1 VLANIVA
8 GLVTATLLAV
18 GGLAWQYR
26 RRLGLLRAAL
36 HRSGRLRVS
45 VTALLRI
52 KDDDGY
58 ILMQH
63 PFRPDAYGPPGGVF
77 KYTSAARTALD
88 AVEFVEH
95 RPAGR
100 EATMSRDLRGF
111 VPARHGL
118 GFMRWFDGGADRESG
133 PECLHRELR
142 EELAEAGHPQLM
154 PLAENLRFRKVRAVV
169 DGPRPTPGKEYRT
182 VRSFEVYDVVADTPE
197 ALQLVQNLLALG
209 RDPGETAILLA
220 TAADIEEGR
229 CERHLVS
236 PQSAFLLGERR
247 IHEDLP
253 ALR

>member
-1 VLANIVA
+1 MLANIAA
-8 GLVTATLLAV
+8 GLVTAALLAV

-26 RRLGLLRAAL
+26 GRLGLLRAQL
-36 HRSGRLRVS
+36 RRSGRLRVS
-45 VTALLRI
+45 VAALLRI

-63 PFRPDAYGPPGGVF
+63 PFRPYSYGPPGGVF
-77 KYTSAARTALD
+77 KYTSAARVALD
-88 AVEFVEH
+88 AVGFVER
-95 RPAGR
+95 RPPGR

-111 VPARHGL
+111 VPARRGL
-118 GFMRWFDGGADRESG
+118 GFLRWFDTGADRESG

-142 EELAEAGHPQLM
+142 EELAEAGHPELVA
-154 PLAENLRFRKVRAVV
+154 LAENLRFRKVRAVV

-182 VRSFEVYDVVADTPE
+182 VRSFEVYDIIDDTPE
-197 ALQLVQNLLALG
+197 ALQLVQSLLTLG
-209 RDPGETAILLA
+209 RDAGETAILLA

-236 PQSAFLLGERR
+236 PQSAFLLGEQR